1 MKYNINIMS
10 KQECTLYS
18 TKDLDD
24 DCIVISINDSNCNT
38 VIYNNSKIKDILKI
52 HFDDITREAKEKY
65 KCNGKLVTMEDL
77 QQIKTF
83 VDKYKDNIHTIIV
96 HCTMGVSRSG
106 AIGCLLA
113 RYLYKSDMYLFK
125 KGKYM
130 PNKTVYKLG
139 CEVFGLKWDKREF
152 EYKCNISNKTNDEI
166 LKNEYGVNIDSMFNI
181 D

>member
-10 KQECTLYS
+10 KQECILYS
-18 TKDLDD
+18 TKDLDY
-24 DCIVISINDSNCNT
+24 DCIAISINDSNCNT

-52 HFDDITREAKEKY
+52 HFDDITQEVKDKY
-65 KCNGKLVTMEDL
+65 KCNGKLVTIEDF

-113 RYLYKSDMYLFK
+113 RYLNKSDMYLFE
-125 KGKYM
+125 KGKYI
-130 PNKTVYKLG
+130 PNETVYKLG
-139 CEVFGLKWDKREF
+139 CKVFGLKWDKREF
-152 EYKCNISNKTNDEI
+152 EYKCNISSKTNEEI
-166 LKNEYGVNIDSMFNI
+166 LKNEYGINIDSMFNI